1 MPSSFAWRD
10 KKKNNKEKA
19 NKDAFKKWYEGKR
32 KAKEMKGKPKPE
44 RARDAGK
51 AGSKGGKGRGKGADA
66 QGPARLKGMGRGA
79 GAGLGQ
85 SFGTATGSFGAPASA
100 DKPPEGV
107 SAGLLERLLATKRRL
122 LNGGEETGR
131 GGEASEEQAASG
143 DAFSR
148 RGKGKGDGKS
158 KGKGDE
164 KGKGKGKGKKR
175 GWEEDD
181 TGAPAAKKARPAAL
195 WLAPPQDV
203 NREERVALNRK
214 IAEHGQVK
222 NLAGTRAVLADL
234 EERGWANG
242 HTYANAVN
250 ALCRCGDWQGA
261 FAALK
266 RAEGASLL
274 KRGAGLTSGVIART
288 AMLRGFCEGARDLGR
303 AKALLER
310 MERMELVEARP
321 NTRTANTFLRGCLL
335 LGAVGE
341 AESLLSRIENEWT
354 KDDEWRDRHGCSPD
368 ASSYEMV
375 ALLLCQALRYEDA
388 SKVAKRALKQLGQS
402 PGSAG
407 MFVAVA
413 RAAAVRGD
421 AEAARAACKRASEL
435 LAQEEKEAAAASA
448 AGGVGATASGSG
460 GKRGT
465 AKAQVLEDGGVGAA
479 RAKSLE
485 VFQTHRRGELAAELA
500 EVENCLS
507 GGSGKKAKKK
517 AQGASSSTAAV
528 AVDLP
533 SLWARTVTFDD
544 YVQVGGSG
552 AGGAED
558 PTTTKGAA
566 KAINRR
572 LCERFGLAA
581 QSADAAAVLKIH
593 EAALRAQAPR
603 AKKGDRRKRKR
614 KAAASKDDDASA
626 AAAASGPV
634 LAQLDLHA
642 LFPAYEG
649 KQRPVHL
656 ELCSGGG
663 EWLCAQALL
672 EPSVSWT
679 ACELRFDR
687 SARCLQRM
695 ALQGLARADGNVGLI
710 AGDACEALQRRLL
723 PGSVDRLFVNHPE
736 PPHQTDLAAA
746 VGDAAADDDGDEAA
760 DGAGEEKPAA
770 DGEAAGASSAA
781 PHLLTAAFL
790 RDGCGAALRAGGTLT
805 ICTDSRDY
813 GVWLL
818 RTLASAPLA
827 AVFEDAL
834 RGTKADKQGRI
845 ERSGALALRSSPPPR
860 ELCGAEYTGEAGA
873 SYFQR
878 LKLQEKSSRQQAQ
891 EEERYFLCLRR
902 REA

>member
-388 SKVAKRALKQLGQS
+388 SKVANASEPALLIMMGDEVLQAPEQYVWYYTDKMEPHVRLRDLNGEWIQPGAREVKALMELVKTKQKAVTAKGVDWEVRLDADGCYLDSGETKQYFGLVRDRCPAALQMAVPPTVRRVSLMQSNDRFTGKLLRGINQLSFDSGMRDKMLRNTFDALDKDGNGILSRMELLDMMRKLSPVKGSSITSIIEEFDTDGREGLSFEEFKEWMSKDARLGGEVKKAMNSFPSSIEAAFRVWDKNGDGSISRMELAQLLKQLNPKITKEQCELMVKAVDKDGNGKIDYS
-402 PGSAG
+402 E
-407 MFVAVA
+407 FVA
-413 RAAAVRGD
+413 
-421 AEAARAACKRASEL
+421 
-435 LAQEEKEAAAASA
+435 
-448 AGGVGATASGSG
+448 
-460 GKRGT
+460 
-465 AKAQVLEDGGVGAA
+465 
-479 RAKSLE
+479 
-485 VFQTHRRGELAAELA
+485 F
-500 EVENCLS
+500 
-507 GGSGKKAKKK
+507 
-517 AQGASSSTAAV
+517 
-528 AVDLP
+528 
-533 SLWARTVTFDD
+533 
-544 YVQVGGSG
+544 
-552 AGGAED
+552 
-558 PTTTKGAA
+558 
-566 KAINRR
+566 
-572 LCERFGLAA
+572 
-581 QSADAAAVLKIH
+581 
-593 EAALRAQAPR
+593 
-603 AKKGDRRKRKR
+603 
-614 KAAASKDDDASA
+614 
-626 AAAASGPV
+626 
-634 LAQLDLHA
+634 
-642 LFPAYEG
+642 LFPQG
-649 KQRPVHL
+649 K
-656 ELCSGGG
+656 
-663 EWLCAQALL
+663 
-672 EPSVSWT
+672 
-679 ACELRFDR
+679 
-687 SARCLQRM
+687 
-695 ALQGLARADGNVGLI
+695 
-710 AGDACEALQRRLL
+710 
-723 PGSVDRLFVNHPE
+723 
-736 PPHQTDLAAA
+736 
-746 VGDAAADDDGDEAA
+746 
-760 DGAGEEKPAA
+760 
-770 DGEAAGASSAA
+770 
-781 PHLLTAAFL
+781 
-790 RDGCGAALRAGGTLT
+790 
-805 ICTDSRDY
+805 
-813 GVWLL
+813 
-818 RTLASAPLA
+818 
-827 AVFEDAL
+827 
-834 RGTKADKQGRI
+834 
-845 ERSGALALRSSPPPR
+845 
-860 ELCGAEYTGEAGA
+860 
-873 SYFQR
+873 
-878 LKLQEKSSRQQAQ
+878 
-891 EEERYFLCLRR
+891 
-902 REA
+902 